1 MFSKFNLIKAIA
13 MTIAL
18 AVGTQAAPSNASPA
32 LVARDTEAASVDGHL
47 FVCVNAQFVPPCN
60 NFNFNDGQCINFVA
74 PFQDSISS
82 LGPDPGFTCI
92 VFKDSNCSGESLDVS
107 NPGIS
112 DLSQGT
118 DLNDQISS
126 FQCFANWI

>member
-13 MTIAL
+13 MITVL
-18 AVGTQAAPSNASPA
+18 AVGASAAPS
-32 LVARDTEAASVDGHL
+32 VAVSDLTVRETEAASVDGHL
-47 FVCVNAQFVPPCN
+47 FVCVNANFVAPCN

-92 VFKDSNCSGESLDVS
+92 VFKSVLD
-107 NPGIS
+107 
-112 DLSQGT
+112 QY
-118 DLNDQISS
+118 
-126 FQCFANWI
+126 